1 MTYITRPVAAVG
13 PAAGY
18 PHRLRLRRLASR
30 RRGGPT
36 SVTHRLLSIAILT
49 LALFGISG
57 GVTMAALSEQEI
69 AAVTKLGEGQGR
81 SPDDMKRLIAHAQQ
95 AEARG
100 LPSDPLLDKI
110 KEGLAK
116 GVDSGR
122 IEQRLNSMT
131 SNMEKADALLK
142 ETETPGKGQT
152 SPQDRGRA
160 LGVLA
165 EALGRGV
172 TPDEVRS
179 LHRSIGEGNHDTR
192 PETLAYS
199 AKGLAVMKEGGLP
212 PDESKAVM
220 AAASRH
226 GSNAAVLDLAR
237 ELKSRG
243 QEFRDKPA
251 RLQDIRVAVERGER
265 LDKLR
270 SDPHSITPRPE
281 RFDQRLDQKKPDL
294 ARPEKPLKPERL
306 ETPARPDLPARH
318 PDLPP
323 RPDKPVRPDRPE
335 HPPRTLQP
343 H

>member
-1 MTYITRPVAAVG
+1 M
-13 PAAGY
+13 
-18 PHRLRLRRLASR
+18 
-30 RRGGPT
+30 
-36 SVTHRLLSIAILT
+36 LSIAILT
-49 LALFGISG
+49 LALFGISD
-57 GVTMAALSEQEI
+57 GVATAALSEQEI
-69 AAVTKLGEGQGR
+69 AAVTKLGEAQGR
-81 SPDDMKRLIAHAQQ
+81 SPDDMKRLIAQAQQ

-100 LPSDPLLDKI
+100 LPSEPLLDKI
-110 KEGLAK
+110 REGLAK

-122 IEQRLNSMT
+122 IEQRLSSMT

-142 ETETPGKGQT
+142 EAETPGKGQT
-152 SPQDRGRA
+152 SPQDRGRT

-179 LHRSIGEGNHDTR
+179 LHRSIGEGNSDAK

-220 AAASRH
+220 SAASRH
-226 GSNAAVLDLAR
+226 GSNAAGLLDLAR
-237 ELKSRG
+237 ELKGRG
-243 QEFRDKPA
+243 QEFRDKPS
-251 RLQDIRVAVERGER
+251 RLHDIRTAMERGER

-270 SDPHSITPRPE
+270 SDPHPATPRSE
-281 RFDQRLDQKKPDL
+281 RFDQRLDRDQRPDQKKPDL

-306 ETPARPDLPARH
+306 EQPARPDLPARPDKPAR
-318 PDLPP
+318 PDLPA
-323 RPDKPVRPDRPE
+323 RPDKPVRPDKPE
-335 HPPRTLQP
+335 HPPRILQS

>member
-1 MTYITRPVAAVG
+1 
-13 PAAGY
+13 
-18 PHRLRLRRLASR
+18 
-30 RRGGPT
+30 
-36 SVTHRLLSIAILT
+36 
-49 LALFGISG
+49 
-57 GVTMAALSEQEI
+57 
-69 AAVTKLGEGQGR
+69 VTKLGEAKGR
-81 SPDDMKRLIAHAQQ
+81 SPDDMKRLIAHAQR

-100 LPSDPLLDKI
+100 LPSEPLLDKI
-110 KEGLAK
+110 REGLAK

-152 SPQDRGRA
+152 LPQDRGRA

-179 LHRSIGEGNHDTR
+179 LHRSIGEGNRDAQ
-192 PETLAYS
+192 PEALAYS
-199 AKGLAVMKEGGLP
+199 AKGLAIMKEGGLP

-226 GSNAAVLDLAR
+226 GSNAAGLLDLAR

-251 RLQDIRVAVERGER
+251 RLQDIRNAVERGER

-270 SDPHSITPRPE
+270 SDQRSHPDTPRL
-281 RFDQRLDQKKPDL
+281 DQLDRLDQKKPDL
-294 ARPEKPLKPERL
+294 ARPDRPERL
-306 ETPARPDLPARH
+306 NRPERLDRPAPSDLPAR

>member
-1 MTYITRPVAAVG
+1 LFTNKKII
-13 PAAGY
+13 
-18 PHRLRLRRLASR
+18 LLLAFALLVLP
-30 RRGGPT
+30 GGQAT
-36 SVTHRLLSIAILT
+36 
-49 LALFGISG
+49 
-57 GVTMAALSEQEI
+57 AALSEQEI
-69 AAVTKLGEGQGR
+69 AAVTKMGEAQGR

-100 LPSDPLLDKI
+100 LPSEPLLDKI
-110 KEGLAK
+110 REGLAK

-131 SNMEKADALLK
+131 SNMEKADSLLK
-142 ETETPGKGQT
+142 ETETPGKSQT

-179 LHRSIGEGNHDTR
+179 LHRSIGEGNRDTK

-226 GSNAAVLDLAR
+226 GSNAAGLLDLAR

-251 RLQDIRVAVERGER
+251 RLQDIRNAVERGER

-270 SDPHSITPRPE
+270 SDQRSHPDTPRLE
-281 RFDQRLDQKKPDL
+281 RLDRLDQKKPDL
-294 ARPEKPLKPERL
+294 ARP
-306 ETPARPDLPARH
+306 DLPPHLDKPPR

>member
-1 MTYITRPVAAVG
+1 MFANKKIFM
-13 PAAGY
+13 
-18 PHRLRLRRLASR
+18 LLAFALLLLP
-30 RRGGPT
+30 GGHAT
-36 SVTHRLLSIAILT
+36 
-49 LALFGISG
+49 
-57 GVTMAALSEQEI
+57 AALSEQEI
-69 AAVTKLGEGQGR
+69 AAVTKLGEAQGR

-100 LPSDPLLDKI
+100 LPSEPLLDKI
-110 KEGLAK
+110 REGLAK
-116 GVDSGR
+116 GADSGR
-122 IEQRLNSMT
+122 IEQRLSSMT

-142 ETETPGKGQT
+142 ETETPGKSQT

-179 LHRSIGEGNHDTR
+179 LHRSIGEGNRDAK

-226 GSNAAVLDLAR
+226 GSNATGLLDLAR

-251 RLQDIRVAVERGER
+251 RLQDIRNAVERGEP

-270 SDPHSITPRPE
+270 SDPRSRPDMLRLE
-281 RFDQRLDQKKPDL
+281 RLDQKKPDL
-294 ARPEKPLKPERL
+294 ARPDRPERL
-306 ETPARPDLPARH
+306 DRPAPSDLPARPDLP
-318 PDLPP
+318 P
-323 RPDKPVRPDRPE
+323 RPEKPVRPDRPE